1 MYHQTYCDMYCSTFW
16 VGLVAPTGIRESLTQ
31 KSMDQ
36 NTSARRE
43 GIGWRT
49 LQRGRSQSCD
59 NPVSI
64 CPVNVVI
71 VVPVEGSKASSY
83 ESGGRP
89 LNRHDAAGFRQHDDD
104 VVAGR

>member
-1 MYHQTYCDMYCSTFW
+1 MYCSTF
-16 VGLVAPTGIRESLTQ
+16 GQARSPNGHTGKLDPKKYGPEHECAAGGDRMAYPPTGEEPELWQPRVHLPG
-31 KSMDQ
+31 D
-36 NTSARRE
+36 
-43 GIGWRT
+43 
-49 LQRGRSQSCD
+49 
-59 NPVSI
+59 
-64 CPVNVVI
+64 VVI